1 MKDMMCVA
9 TFAGMDSKPLVLEVR
24 HFELRENGELEVQAY
39 WDMSEQFLDIAH
51 RGYDKLSIAW
61 YNADKSPNADKINGV
76 TYTSSTPFRIT
87 GVLNYDAPLAEAL
100 EFALAT
106 IWLNVVDNEAQP

>member
-1 MKDMMCVA
+1 MKDKVCIA
-9 TFAGMDSKPLVLEVR
+9 TLTGIDSKPLVLEARRV
-24 HFELRENGELEVQAY
+24 ELRENGALEIQAY
-39 WDMSEQFLDIAH
+39 WNMSEQFLDIGR
-51 RGYDKLSIAW
+51 RGYDHLSIAW
-61 YNADKSPNADKINGV
+61 YNADKSPNTDKINEV

-106 IWLNVVDNEAQP
+106 IWLNVIDDA

>member
-24 HFELRENGELEVQAY
+24 HFEPRENGELEIKAY
-39 WDMSEQFLDIAH
+39 WDMSERFLDIAH
-51 RGYDKLSIAW
+51 RGYNKLSIAW
-61 YNADKSPNADKINGV
+61 YNADKSPNTDKLNEV

-87 GVLNYDAPLAEAL
+87 GGHGGRHYQLQTSQHLCHRRRI
-100 EFALAT
+100 LAT
-106 IWLNVVDNEAQP
+106 SRASQS

>member
-61 YNADKSPNADKINGV
+61 YNADKINEV

-87 GVLNYDAPLAEAL
+87 GTLTYDAPLAEAL

-106 IWLNVVDNEAQP
+106 IWLNVVDNEAQL